1 MSIRNE
7 IYNRLRPEIDYPGP
21 ITIDIMEMI
30 EKRIDEKLEH
40 VNEVLNDSRI
50 TIQGCQRMKGKKDAF
65 EEMKEMLK

>member
-1 MSIRNE
+1 
-7 IYNRLRPEIDYPGP
+7 
-21 ITIDIMEMI
+21 MEMI